1 MAKGGSVSS
10 QVRDI
15 LDDYEKKVKDTTNS
29 AINSVS
35 KEAVSK
41 LKNTSPKKS
50 GKYARGWTVKQERGS
65 GGINTVTV
73 HNKVYQL
80 THLLENGHVIRNKK
94 GEYGRVNGIQH
105 IAPVEQW
112 ANNELPM
119 EIERELE

>member
-1 MAKGGSVSS
+1 MANASVSS

-94 GEYGRVNGIQH
+94 GEYGRTNGIKH
-105 IAPVEQW
+105 IAPVEEW
-112 ANNELPM
+112 ANSELPA